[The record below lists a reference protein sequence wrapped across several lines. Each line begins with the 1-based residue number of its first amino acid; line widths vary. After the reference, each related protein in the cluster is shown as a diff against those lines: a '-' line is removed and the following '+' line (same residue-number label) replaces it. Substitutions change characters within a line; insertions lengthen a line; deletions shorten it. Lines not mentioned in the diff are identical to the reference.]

1 MDAMCHDRR
10 MVTISV
16 RVTISIPHA
25 RSLKEKRAVV
35 RSLVERLRSRMHVS
49 AAETDYQDHVDRAE
63 VGFAVVS
70 GDLAAARSVVAACKR
85 FTDEHL
91 LGRADVIDVVEDEVF
106 L

>member
-1 MDAMCHDRR
+1 

-16 RVTISIPHA
+16 RVTISIPEA

-35 RSLVERLRSRMHVS
+35 RSLVERLRTRMHVS
-49 AAETDYQDHVDRAE
+49 AAETGDQDHVDRAE

-70 GDLAAARSVVAACKR
+70 GDLAAARSVVEACKR
-85 FTDEHL
+85 FTDGHL
-91 LGRADVIDVVEDEVF
+91 LGRGEVIDVAEDEVF

>member
-1 MDAMCHDRR
+1 MWHDQR

-16 RVTISIPHA
+16 LVTIAIPEA
-25 RSLKEKRAVV
+25 NSLKEKRAII

-49 AAETDYQDHVDRAE
+49 AAEVGDQDFVSRAE

-70 GDLAAARSVVAACKR
+70 GDLAAARSVVEACKR
-85 FTDEHL
+85 FTDDHL
-91 LGRADVIDVVEDEVF
+91 LGRAEVIDVVEDEAV

>member
-1 MDAMCHDRR
+1 MCHDRR

-16 RVTISIPHA
+16 RVTISIPA
-25 RSLKEKRAVV
+25 ATSLKEKRAIV
-35 RSLVERLRSRMHVS
+35 RSLVERLRSRMQVS
-49 AAETDYQDHVDRAE
+49 AAETGDQEYVSRAE

-85 FTDEHL
+85 FMDDHL
-91 LGRADVIDVVEDEVF
+91 LGRAEVIDIAEDEVF